1 MKILFDSNENLENH
15 CVSNGSGFY
24 LIGISSPST
33 HPHNFAK
40 VRKIPHNSVQFH
52 TIPQNSTQLKHKFI
66 KGTVDVISSLLK
78 VLYT

>member
-24 LIGISSPST
+24 LSGISSPST

-40 VRKIPHNSVQFH
+40 VRKIP
-52 TIPQNSTQLKHKFI
+52 QNSAQFCTISYNSAEFHAIKTQ
-66 KGTVDVISSLLK
+66 V
-78 VLYT
+78 Y